1 MQTLS
6 PIYSWLDNPSQTAL
20 PCEERTLLQAGE
32 TDQVNTFVK
41 IICIEML

>member
-1 MQTLS
+1 MNKSKPSKRLQPLS
-6 PIYSWLDNPSQTAL
+6 VLRFNL
-20 PCEERTLLQAGE
+20 FQAGE